1 MTFSRR
7 SALKTLA
14 AIPFAAP
21 LARALAA
28 PDAPP
33 PARLVLCMQNNG
45 TQQANFWPDAQLRS
59 PILDA
64 LFLDDAGAD
73 NGLRAKANLVKSVYV
88 PFDANGT
95 NANEHDMGFA
105 RMFTGEKLLSKA
117 GHPWGGGPSVDQIL
131 AGDWNVETLTLAVL
145 ASQYEP
151 YPTPG
156 FDNRRSFSY
165 LGPATLKYP
174 LVDPLG
180 VYVKLF
186 SAGDGLELR
195 QRLMLRQSVLD
206 AVTGNLTE
214 VASRLGPD
222 DAHKL
227 DYHLTAIRDVERRLT
242 ATLSGQVA
250 SCATT
255 PARPTDFL
263 SLDPNAEV
271 STDAY
276 IPQLVDS
283 MIDLASVALTCG
295 LTRIATI
302 QLGYAGGKWGFEWK
316 GINTEFHNKVAHLD
330 TSDEGSTPENTA
342 KVVLANQYYASRV
355 ARLATALDAVP
366 EAGGTIL
373 DNTLFVWANEM
384 GRGDHNQSNVPIV
397 LLGQVGKG
405 IPSGGRTVDAG
416 PQVMNRLG
424 CTILNLMGHA
434 TPGFGDQPTCGSF
447 DGLL

>member
-21 LARALAA
+21 LARALAS

-33 PARLVLCMQNNG
+33 PRRLVLFMQNNG
-45 TQQANFWPDAQLRS
+45 TQQGSFWPDAQMRS

-64 LFLDDAGAD
+64 LFLDGAGNG
-73 NGLRAKANLVKSVYV
+73 NGLAAKANLVKGVYM
-88 PFDANGT
+88 PLDANGT
-95 NANEHDMGFA
+95 NGNQHDMGFA
-105 RMFTGEKLLSKA
+105 RMFTGERLVSKA

-131 AGDWNVETLTLAVL
+131 ARDWNIETLTLAVL
-145 ASQYEP
+145 ASRYEP
-151 YPTPG
+151 YPKPE
-156 FDNRRSFSY
+156 FDHRHSYSY

-174 LVDPLG
+174 LLDPLR
-180 VYVKLF
+180 VYLKLF
-186 SAGDGLELR
+186 SAGDGLQLR

-206 AVTGNLTE
+206 AVSGNLSE

-227 DYHLTAIRDVERRLT
+227 DYHTTAIRDVERRLT
-242 ATLSGQVA
+242 ATLSGQA
-250 SCATT
+250 SSCAVT
-255 PARPTDFL
+255 PARPPDFL
-263 SLDPNAEV
+263 ALDPTAEV
-271 STDAY
+271 SIDDY

-302 QLGYAGGKWGFEWK
+302 QFGYGGGKWGFEWK
-316 GINTEFHNKVAHLD
+316 GINTEFHGNVAHYD
-330 TSDEGSTPENTA
+330 TSDAGSTPDNTA
-342 KVVLANQYYASRV
+342 KVVAANQYYASRV
-355 ARLATALDAVP
+355 ARLGTALDAVP
-366 EAGGTIL
+366 EAGGTML
-373 DNTLFVWANEM
+373 DNTLVVWANEQ
-384 GRGDHNQSNVPIV
+384 GRGDHDQSNIPIV
-397 LLGQVGKG
+397 MLGLAGKG
-405 IPSGGRTVDAG
+405 LPAGGRTVDAG

-424 CTILNLMGHA
+424 CTILNVMGHA

-447 DGLL
+447 SGLL